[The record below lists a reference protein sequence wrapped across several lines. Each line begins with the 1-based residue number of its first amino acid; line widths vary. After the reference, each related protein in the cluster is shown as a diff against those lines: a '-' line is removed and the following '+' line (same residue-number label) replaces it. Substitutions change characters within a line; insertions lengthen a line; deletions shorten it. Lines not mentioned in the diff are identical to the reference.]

1 MPSANRSRS
10 EVSISRD
17 RTAASSAWSRAAV
30 PVSSAPARCSKTS
43 VLSASPVARARVHRA
58 TASCDRVPRRTATAV
73 PSTAAR
79 TASDTLRVRCAG
91 CSWLLPRA
99 DAAAAMVSA
108 SAQRRAR
115 DGPRLSRSAVCDQTL
130 CRCQAHSTDD
140 TWSPMPPA
148 WQPVGLP
155 GSAGRLL
162 PGSDG
167 ASLRGSD
174 VRGALDERA
183 GPPSGGAMSYRE
195 RVTAPGPKKLLAL
208 DGGGIRGVITLE
220 VLSRMEELLAAEH
233 GRGDDFVLADYFDYI
248 AGTSTGAV
256 IAAGLAKGLRVSRLL
271 DLYTRRGAEMFDKAW
286 LLRRYRYF
294 YGSDRIKRLLQEV
307 LGTDTTLGSEDV
319 RTLLMMVLRNATT
332 DSPWPLSNNPLA
344 PFNQPDRADNNL
356 ALPLWQLVRA
366 STAAPVYF
374 PPEVVTV
381 GEHVLV
387 FVDGGL
393 TMYNNPAFQLFL
405 MATLDAYR
413 LGWTA
418 TETDLLLVSVGTGMR
433 TKADDHLQPGD
444 MNLLFNASSV
454 PAALMYAALNE
465 QDLLCRVFGRCRHGA
480 AIDREVGDLR
490 TGPGVLDQRL
500 FSYVRYNVEL
510 SRAGLDAL
518 GLGGVRP
525 EDVQKLDSVAHIP
538 DLVRVGEAAAG

>member
-1 MPSANRSRS
+1 MSY
-10 EVSISRD
+10 
-17 RTAASSAWSRAAV
+17 
-30 PVSSAPARCSKTS
+30 
-43 VLSASPVARARVHRA
+43 RARV
-58 TASCDRVPRRTATAV
+58 S
-73 PSTAAR
+73 
-79 TASDTLRVRCAG
+79 
-91 CSWLLPRA
+91 
-99 DAAAAMVSA
+99 
-108 SAQRRAR
+108 
-115 DGPRLSRSAVCDQTL
+115 
-130 CRCQAHSTDD
+130 
-140 TWSPMPPA
+140 
-148 WQPVGLP
+148 
-155 GSAGRLL
+155 
-162 PGSDG
+162 
-167 ASLRGSD
+167 
-174 VRGALDERA
+174 
-183 GPPSGGAMSYRE
+183 
-195 RVTAPGPKKLLAL
+195 APGPKKLLAL

-248 AGTSTGAV
+248 GGTSTGAV
-256 IAAGLAKGLRVSRLL
+256 IAAGLAKGLRVRRLL
-271 DLYTRRGAEMFDKAW
+271 DLYTTRGEEMFDKAW
-286 LLRRYRYF
+286 LLRRYRYL
-294 YGSDRIKRLLQEV
+294 YGSSRIKRLLQEV
-307 LGTDTTLGSEDV
+307 LGEDTTLGSDDV
-319 RTLLMMVLRNATT
+319 QTLLLMVLRNATT

-344 PFNQPDRADNNL
+344 PFNQPDRPDNNL

-381 GEHVLV
+381 GEHDFV

-418 TETDLLLVSVGTGMR
+418 TETDLLLVSVGTG
-433 TKADDHLQPGD
+433 TSPKADDHLQPGD
-444 MNLLFNASSV
+444 MNLLFNASSI

-480 AIDREVGDLR
+480 TIDREVGDLR

-510 SRAGLDAL
+510 SHGGLDAV
-518 GLGGVRP
+518 GLGDIAP

-538 DLVRVGEAAAG
+538 DLVRVGKAAAGDVAPEHFAGFLGDRG